1 MIAKLEKE
9 DDRKLSIREP
19 VHRKHKF
26 AQAKL
31 ANTTKFVQALYVEVK
46 ATADVTHSGGE
57 DFDNRIVDLC
67 MQDFKRKNRGKNLA
81 GNSRALR
88 GLRAQCKRAKR
99 SLSAS
104 IQATTEI
111 DSLFDDIDC
120 SCSIYHARFEELNV
134 GCFGYSVGPVEKTSR
149 DSGIDKKNLHEV
161 IIEKDSAGCWARRP
175 SRTKSRR
182 PPRNK
187 TRSTRTCKQPLRRSL
202 QRQQRR
208 APSDQLGQAKDALHQ
223 V

>member
-1 MIAKLEKE
+1 MA
-9 DDRKLSIREP
+9 
-19 VHRKHKF
+19 
-26 AQAKL
+26 AQQL
-31 ANTTKFVQALYVEVK
+31 L
-46 ATADVTHSGGE
+46 
-57 DFDNRIVDLC
+57 
-67 MQDFKRKNRGKNLA
+67 
-81 GNSRALR
+81 GNSKPSIMFRSVPVVFCNLCLALAILFE
-88 GLRAQCKRAKR
+88 GVLVLELQCKRAKR

-134 GCFGYSVGPVEKTSR
+134 GCFGYSVGPVKKTSR

-175 SRTKSRR
+175 SRTISRR
-182 PPRNK
+182 QPRNK

-208 APSDQLGQAKDALHQ
+208 APSHQLGQAKDALHQ

>member
-1 MIAKLEKE
+1 MLKLTRLRTTRSFWKT
-9 DDRKLSIREP
+9 RLPTQRLPLRMPRSPSAPSTLKLRRS
-19 VHRKHKF
+19 
-26 AQAKL
+26 
-31 ANTTKFVQALYVEVK
+31 
-46 ATADVTHSGGE
+46 S
-57 DFDNRIVDLC
+57 
-67 MQDFKRKNRGKNLA
+67 GKNLA

-208 APSDQLGQAKDALHQ
+208 APSHQLGQAKDALHQ